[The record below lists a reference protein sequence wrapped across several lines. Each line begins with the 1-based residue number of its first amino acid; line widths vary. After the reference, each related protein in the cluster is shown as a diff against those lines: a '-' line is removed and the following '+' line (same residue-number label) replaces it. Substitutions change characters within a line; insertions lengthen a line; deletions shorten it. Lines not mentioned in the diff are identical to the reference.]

1 MSTAHYD
8 LIIRNGK
15 IVDGTGNPGYEG
27 DVAVKA
33 GQIAALGRF
42 DGSANKEIDAQ
53 GLLVAPGWVDTHSHM
68 DGQASW
74 DPYCSPANH
83 HGITTLVMG
92 NCGVGFAPCLPNE
105 KAHTELIEVME
116 DVEDIPG
123 AALDEGIS
131 WDWESFPEYLDALDK
146 FPRAI
151 DVAAQVPHC
160 AVRTYVM
167 GERGMKNE
175 DATAE
180 DVAQMAALVK
190 EGIAAGAVGFTTSRT
205 ELHLTR
211 HGDVMPGTFSTEE
224 ELLGIGEALG
234 ELGTGIYGMNSDWY
248 NWEEELDWMKRLSI
262 KNNCTLNFVLFY
274 QNEEAWQRV
283 QEIFAYVEKANAEG
297 AKLVAHV
304 GLRPV
309 NVLMSYHG
317 TVHPFFLHQNFAPL
331 MALSPE
337 ERIEK
342 LRDPAVK
349 AAILA
354 EPTPSMG
361 NEVADRMVRDF
372 DIMFEL
378 GENPDYEPLPS
389 ESIANKA
396 KKAGVTPQEYA
407 YDALLERD
415 GDAMLYFPFM
425 GYSNGDLSRQLSMI
439 RHKDAVLSL
448 ADTGAHCGVL
458 SDVSIP
464 TYFLSYFTRDRE
476 RGEKVPVEEAV
487 KLHTRDT
494 ARCVGLE
501 DRGTLELGMKADIN
515 IIDYDALKMLAPQ
528 VRYDLPAGGRR
539 IFQGAHGYRYTIV
552 SGEVIMED
560 GAETGALP
568 GQLIRGTQ
576 SGPDAQ
582 RQ

>member
-1 MSTAHYD
+1 MYD
-8 LIIRNGK
+8 LIIRNGLV
-15 IVDGTGNPGYEG
+15 VDGTGGPAKNA
-27 DVAVKA
+27 DIAVKN
-33 GQIAALGRF
+33 GLIAAVGTISKDQGAKR
-42 DGSANKEIDAQ
+42 EIDAD
-53 GLLVAPGWVDTHSHM
+53 GLLVTPGWVDTHSHM

-74 DPYCSPANH
+74 DAYCSPANH

-92 NCGVGFAPCLPNE
+92 NCGVGFAPCKPDDRS
-105 KAHTELIEVME
+105 HQELIEVME

-131 WDWESFPEYLDALDK
+131 WEWESFPEYLDALDK

-151 DVAAQVPHC
+151 DIAAQVPHC

-167 GERGMKNE
+167 GQRGIDNE

-180 DVAQMAALVK
+180 DVAKMAALVK
-190 EGIAAGAVGFTTSRT
+190 EGIEAGAVGFTTSRT
-205 ELHLTR
+205 ELHMTR
-211 HGDVMPGTFSTEE
+211 HGEVMPGTFSTEE
-224 ELLGIGEALG
+224 ELLGIGRVLG

-262 KNNCTLNFVLFY
+262 ENQCTLNFVLFY

-283 QEIFAYVEKANAEG
+283 QEIFKYVEKANAEG
-297 AKLVAHV
+297 ARLVAHV
-304 GLRPV
+304 GVRPV
-309 NVLMSYHG
+309 NVLMNFNG
-317 TVHPFFLHQNFAPL
+317 TVHPFFLHQNFGPL

-342 LRDPAVK
+342 LRDPDLK
-349 AAILA
+349 AKILA
-354 EPTPSMG
+354 EPIPSMG
-361 NEVADRMVRDF
+361 NEVADRMVTDF
-372 DIMFEL
+372 DTMFEL
-378 GENPDYEPLPS
+378 GEDPNYEPDPS

-396 KKAGVTPQEYA
+396 KLAGVSPQEYA
-407 YDALLERD
+407 YDALLKRD
-415 GDAMLYFPFM
+415 GKAMLYFPFM
-425 GYSNGDLSRQLSMI
+425 GYGNGDLSRQLSMI

-464 TYFLSYFTRDRE
+464 TYWLSYFTRDRE
-476 RGEKVPVEEAV
+476 RGERVPVEEAV
-487 KLHTRDT
+487 KLHTHDT

-501 DRGTLELGMKADIN
+501 DRGTLEPGMKADIN
-515 IIDYDALKMLAPQ
+515 VIDYENLRMLAPE

-539 IFQGAHGYRYTIV
+539 IFQGAEGYKYTIV

-560 GAETGALP
+560 GVETNAMP
-568 GQLIRGTQ
+568 GKLIRGMQ
-576 SGPDAQ
+576 KPAQ
-582 RQ
+582 LAAAN

>member
-1 MSTAHYD
+1 MSTTDYD
-8 LIIRNGK
+8 LIIRGGK
-15 IVDGTGNPGYEG
+15 IVDGTGAPSFEG
-27 DVAVKA
+27 DIAVRH
-33 GQIAALGRF
+33 GRIVALGSF
-42 DGSANKEIDAQ
+42 DGSAAREIDAK

-105 KAHTELIEVME
+105 AAHTELIEVME

-167 GERGMKNE
+167 GERGLKNE

-180 DVAQMAALVK
+180 DVAKMAAIVK

-205 ELHLTR
+205 ELHMTR

-224 ELLGIGEALG
+224 ELLGIGEVIG

-331 MALSPE
+331 MALSPQ

-342 LRDPAVK
+342 LRDPELK
-349 AAILA
+349 AKILA

-378 GENPDYEPLPS
+378 GEDPNYEPLPS
-389 ESIANKA
+389 ECIANKA
-396 KKAGVTPQEYA
+396 KEAGVTPQEYA
-407 YDALLERD
+407 YDALLKRD
-415 GDAMLYFPFM
+415 GEAMAVFPFY
-425 GYSNGDLSRQLSMI
+425 GIFEWRSKS
-439 RHKDAVLSL
+439 
-448 ADTGAHCGVL
+448 T
-458 SDVSIP
+458 
-464 TYFLSYFTRDRE
+464 TE
-476 RGEKVPVEEAV
+476 
-487 KLHTRDT
+487 
-494 ARCVGLE
+494 
-501 DRGTLELGMKADIN
+501 
-515 IIDYDALKMLAPQ
+515 YDQ
-528 VRYDLPAGGRR
+528 
-539 IFQGAHGYRYTIV
+539 T
-552 SGEVIMED
+552 
-560 GAETGALP
+560 
-568 GQLIRGTQ
+568 
-576 SGPDAQ
+576 
-582 RQ
+582 

>member
-1 MSTAHYD
+1 MYD
-8 LIIRNGK
+8 LIIRNGLV
-15 IVDGTGNPGYEG
+15 VDGTGGPAKTT
-27 DVAVKA
+27 DVAVKDGLIVAVGSIA
-33 GQIAALGRF
+33 G
-42 DGSANKEIDAQ
+42 DSSAKREINAD
-53 GLLVAPGWVDTHSHM
+53 GLLVTPGWVDTHSHM

-92 NCGVGFAPCLPNE
+92 NCGVGFAPCKPDE
-105 KAHTELIEVME
+105 RSHQELIEVME

-123 AALDEGIS
+123 AALAEGIS

-160 AVRTYVM
+160 AIRTYVM
-167 GERGMKNE
+167 GQRGIDNE
-175 DATAE
+175 DATAD

-205 ELHLTR
+205 ELHMTR
-211 HGDVMPGTFSTEE
+211 HGAVMPGTFSTEE
-224 ELLGIGEALG
+224 ELLGIGKVLG

-262 KNNCTLNFVLFY
+262 ENQCTLNFVLFY
-274 QNEEAWQRV
+274 QNEEAWARV
-283 QEIFAYVEKANAEG
+283 QEIFKYVEKANAEG

-304 GLRPV
+304 GVRPV
-309 NVLMSYHG
+309 NVLMNFNG
-317 TVHPFFLHQNFAPL
+317 TVHPFFLHQNFGPL

-342 LRDPAVK
+342 LRDPELK
-349 AAILA
+349 AKILA

-361 NEVADRMVRDF
+361 NEVADRMVTDF
-372 DIMFEL
+372 DTMFEL
-378 GENPDYEPLPS
+378 GEDPNYEPDPS
-389 ESIANKA
+389 ESIAHKA
-396 KKAGVTPQEYA
+396 KAAGVSPQEYA

-415 GDAMLYFPFM
+415 GNAMLYFPFM
-425 GYSNGDLSRQLSMI
+425 GYGNGDLSRQLSMI

-464 TYFLSYFTRDRE
+464 TYWLSYFTRDRE
-476 RGEKVPVEEAV
+476 RGERVPVEEAV
-487 KLHTRDT
+487 KLHTHDT

-501 DRGTLELGMKADIN
+501 DRGTLEPGMKADIN
-515 IIDYDALKMLAPQ
+515 VIDYENLRMLAPE

-539 IFQGAHGYRYTIV
+539 IFQGAQGYKYTIV
-552 SGEVIMED
+552 SGEVIMHD
-560 GAETGALP
+560 GVETDAMP
-568 GQLIRGTQ
+568 GKLIRGTQ
-576 SGPDAQ
+576 KPQGAVSAV
-582 RQ
+582 